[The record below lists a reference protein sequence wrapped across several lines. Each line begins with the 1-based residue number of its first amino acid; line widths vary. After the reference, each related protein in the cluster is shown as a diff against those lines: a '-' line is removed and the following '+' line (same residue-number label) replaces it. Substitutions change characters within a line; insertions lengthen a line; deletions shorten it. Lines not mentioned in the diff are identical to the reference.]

1 MSEKVNVSI
10 PDQIGILGRFRNR
23 RVHSLLKK
31 LGATESPES
40 GNLPKGVI
48 PYDKFCEKYPQML
61 PEADGDLTKGEFRRL
76 TDPEEIRLAVE
87 ASDGFEPVAYD
98 GPYSFFA
105 VHPVQR
111 PDGSYGLYH
120 QVGWKFEAEGRTG
133 CVTIPVW
140 DDNGVKKI
148 GLVKHYRPPISGVD
162 GTGGWYA
169 EVPRFS
175 QKKGKTVRET
185 IDEESLSE
193 LNADIVGEAK
203 RLDAPEDTPH
213 GIAMEN
219 AISSQMNPV
228 WFVPVEPR
236 AGNPRELEE
245 GITGRVFLTLDEYRQ
260 ALQKGDI
267 EIDGQLCSTHEA
279 HSFLALHYAQENNL
293 L

>member
-1 MSEKVNVSI
+1 MSEKVTVSI
-10 PDQIGILGRFRNR
+10 PEHSGPLAGFRRR
-23 RVHSLLKK
+23 RVGSLLKK
-31 LGATESPES
+31 LGATELTEN
-40 GNLPKGVI
+40 GALPKGII

-61 PEADGDLTKGEFRRL
+61 PKIDGDLKKGEFRRL
-76 TDPEEIRLAVE
+76 TDPEEIRQAVE
-87 ASDGFEPVAYD
+87 ASDDFEPVAYD
-98 GPYSFFA
+98 GPFSFFV

-133 CVTIPVW
+133 CITIPIW

-175 QKKGKTVRET
+175 QKKGKTVKQT
-185 IDEESLSE
+185 IDEESLAE
-193 LNADIVGEAK
+193 LNADIVGEVK
-203 RLDAPEDTPH
+203 RLDAPENTQH

-219 AISSQMNPV
+219 SISSQMNPV

-236 AGNPRELEE
+236 EGNPRELEE
-245 GITGRVFLTLDEYRQ
+245 GITGRVFL
-260 ALQKGDI
+260 
-267 EIDGQLCSTHEA
+267 
-279 HSFLALHYAQENNL
+279 
-293 L
+293 